1 MQYEIFAAGERCAYF
16 DSMVALLQ
24 HAGIDA
30 KQIAIADY
38 DRLAG
43 YVPEVH
49 PRGTEVYVLVPND
62 QTVAAREIL
71 KSQ

>member
-1 MQYEIFAAGERCAYF
+1 
-16 DSMVALLQ
+16 MVASLQ

-49 PRGTEVYVLVPND
+49 PRGTEVYVLVPTD